1 MYTVKKVAE
10 RLQVSIGTIYAAVA
24 DGRLRCYRLGRGRG
38 TIRIAEDGLQEFLA
52 SSQSEGSTRTVNG
65 KAHFRHLRI

>member
-10 RLQVSIGTIYAAVA
+10 RLQVSIGTIYAAIA

-38 TIRIAEDGLQEFLA
+38 AIRISEEAIQGFLA
-52 SSQSEGSTRTVNG
+52 SSEREQTPRLTATPRSQ
-65 KAHFRHLRI
+65 HLRL